1 MLLLGL
7 LFADMAMAQVVIDTT
22 TNTVTLPPI
31 TFPKDGSPTWFYS
44 KEGLAA
50 LMGILV
56 VLSQYIATLFPG
68 FRKLKLDTPLK
79 AIVLGIGVVVIVS
92 TVKGMPLLPT
102 LLTYVFSSV
111 SFWSQSIYSLIG
123 KPALGSST
131 EVAAAVA
138 KSAVED
144 PTVPYP
150 EPVPTE
156 TESGE
161 KKN

>member
-1 MLLLGL
+1 M
-7 LFADMAMAQVVIDTT
+7 VTIDTT
-22 TNTVTLPPI
+22 NNIVDLPPI
-31 TFPKDGSPTWFYS
+31 KLPQDGNIAWLYS
-44 KEGLAA
+44 KEGMSAIIGL
-50 LMGILV
+50 LV
-56 VLSQYIATLFPG
+56 VITQYIATLFPG

-79 AIVLGIGVVVIVS
+79 AIVIGIAVTAVFA
-92 TVKGMPLLPT
+92 TVKGMPLVPT
-102 LLTYVFSSV
+102 LISLIFGSV
-111 SFWSQSIYSLIG
+111 GFWSQSIYSIIG

-150 EPVPTE
+150 EPYATELPTD
-156 TESGE
+156 E